1 VLDGNFHAD
10 HIHMKRPED
19 DVRLLDGSGYM
30 VENGPYQ
37 AHLSTPL
44 EIREVS
50 GLLLPLT
57 KD

>member
-1 VLDGNFHAD
+1 
-10 HIHMKRPED
+10 MKRPED